1 MSNYSV
7 SSIVEK
13 VRIALDENQVNTSL
27 VATDND
33 TLSLNAIIEQKIAH
47 AARQITERAPSHL
60 LDGGKAFATSLT
72 WPSGTIGSGYAHASL
87 PDDFMR
93 LVAFQMSDWARP
105 VLNPIN
111 DADPLYFLQ
120 KSKFSGIK
128 GSTEKPVCAITTYST
143 GKVMEFY
150 SSTGG
155 SEVTV
160 KTARYLAYPAVA
172 TVETVQVYDLCPKLF
187 DAIIYQTAG
196 LVAMTYK
203 DAVSST
209 LFQIAETLMK

>member
-33 TLSLNAIIEQKIAH
+33 TLTLNAIIEQKIAH

-72 WPSGTIGSGYAHASL
+72 WPSGSVGIGYGYTAL
-87 PDDFMR
+87 PDDYMR
-93 LVAFQMSDWARP
+93 LVIFQMSDWARP
-105 VLNPIN
+105 VLNPIR
-111 DADPLYFLQ
+111 DTDPEYFLQ
-120 KSKFSGIK
+120 KSKFAGIK

-155 SEVTV
+155 AEVTV
-160 KTARYLAYPAVA
+160 KTARYLAYPV
-172 TVETVQVYDLCPKLF
+172 VETVESVQIYDLCPKLL

-196 LVAMTYK
+196 LVATTYK
-203 DAVSST
+203 DAISAT
-209 LFQIAETLMK
+209 LFQIAETFLK

>member
-27 VATDND
+27 VASDND

-60 LDGGKAFATSLT
+60 LDGGVAFANSLT
-72 WPSGTIGSGYAHASL
+72 WPSAATGIGYGYTAL
-87 PDDFMR
+87 PEDFMR
-93 LVAFQMSDWARP
+93 LVIFQMSDWARP
-105 VLNPIN
+105 VLNTIN
-111 DADPLYFLQ
+111 DTDPEYYLQ
-120 KSKFSGIK
+120 RSKFTGIR
-128 GSTEKPVCAITTYST
+128 GGTDKPVCATTTYPT

-150 SSTGG
+150 SCSGG
-155 SEVTV
+155 ENVTV
-160 KTARYLAYPAVA
+160 RVAKYLPIPAVK
-172 TVETVQVYDLCPKLF
+172 TDDTVQVYDLCPKLF

-196 LVAMTYK
+196 LVAATYK
-203 DAVSST
+203 DSISAT